1 MQDGEECV
9 IEIDKIGRMRIHVR
23 DPLKRTW
30 ERGIYL
36 GPESTARAGRN

>member
-1 MQDGEECV
+1 MTVQV
-9 IEIDKIGRMRIHVR
+9 V

-36 GPESTARAGRN
+36 GPDSTAAARRLSTSA